1 MRWQNAARLAIAAFV
16 IIFAAIVVV
25 ALWRRPTTDKAP
37 ATTPRKAEGTVAE
50 THGGGEYRSTD
61 PTGKLKY
68 EITFDGQLTYP
79 DGRNVLT
86 NAAITLPDRSGR
98 TVSIHGK
105 EVEVNSGPQG
115 FADLLNARIT
125 NGVRLTTSD
134 GLEVTSDRAT
144 YDKKA
149 GLLTVPGEV
158 QFKRGRL
165 SGSGLGATY
174 DETRDVLWLLERA
187 RMVVAPD
194 EKGGGAV
201 DATAGSAGLARAD
214 HYVRLSRNAHVV
226 GDGRTLDADELTVQ
240 FTPDDR
246 LIQNM
251 ALRGNSRITGA
262 AGGGAEG
269 MSARDIDLTYAAD
282 GRTLQHAKLMENA
295 VAQLSGDAGNSARQI
310 AARLI
315 DIGMAPDGATVT
327 SLTATQDVQV
337 DIPASTDA
345 PARRINAASLNAGGP
360 NGLQTATFGGGV
372 TFRETRA
379 AAPGVAAGERTGRS
393 QRLVVE
399 TMPGLGAIQQ
409 ADFRGNVHIEDGATL
424 ADGPRIV
431 YKVAD
436 DSFDIAPSAGD
447 PGPPPSVNDGRVL
460 VNARTIRF
468 TIASKKLWAETD
480 VRSSL
485 QPSKKGP
492 APAARGK
499 AGATTSQGG
508 QVPTMLKQDQPVIV
522 TSNRLEY
529 DGAGGVAT
537 YTGDARL
544 VQEQTSILADT
555 IVIDDKTSNL
565 NARGRVRTAMSFEE
579 VDSKTKARQLV
590 QMNATGD
597 TMVYEDA
604 RRLVTYRTGPT
615 APAHIVGT
623 QGDVTADVIKLFLK
637 KEVNELERAEADGKV
652 TVKEGQRTGTGDHL
666 TYTTADET
674 YILDGMPVEI
684 EERTPTTCRVTVASS
699 VRFQRSTVSTFVGNN
714 GVTPAMTKPCPPR

>member
-1 MRWQNAARLAIAAFV
+1 LAIAAFV

-25 ALWRRPTTDKAP
+25 ALWRRPTTDKAS

-86 NAAITLPDRSGR
+86 NATITLPDRSGR

-134 GLEVTSDRAT
+134 GLEVTSDRAM

-246 LIQNM
+246 LIQHM
-251 ALRGNSRITGA
+251 ALRGNSRISGA

-295 VAQLSGDAGNSARQI
+295 VAQLSGGAGNPARQI
-310 AARLI
+310 FAGLTFQEAIRAA
-315 DIGMAPDGATVT
+315 V
-327 SLTATQDVQV
+327 
-337 DIPASTDA
+337 
-345 PARRINAASLNAGGP
+345 AASLRRCYIPARCAG
-360 NGLQTATFGGGV
+360 
-372 TFRETRA
+372 
-379 AAPGVAAGERTGRS
+379 
-393 QRLVVE
+393 
-399 TMPGLGAIQQ
+399 
-409 ADFRGNVHIEDGATL
+409 
-424 ADGPRIV
+424 
-431 YKVAD
+431 
-436 DSFDIAPSAGD
+436 
-447 PGPPPSVNDGRVL
+447 
-460 VNARTIRF
+460 
-468 TIASKKLWAETD
+468 
-480 VRSSL
+480 
-485 QPSKKGP
+485 
-492 APAARGK
+492 
-499 AGATTSQGG
+499 
-508 QVPTMLKQDQPVIV
+508 
-522 TSNRLEY
+522 LE
-529 DGAGGVAT
+529 
-537 YTGDARL
+537 
-544 VQEQTSILADT
+544 
-555 IVIDDKTSNL
+555 
-565 NARGRVRTAMSFEE
+565 
-579 VDSKTKARQLV
+579 
-590 QMNATGD
+590 
-597 TMVYEDA
+597 
-604 RRLVTYRTGPT
+604 
-615 APAHIVGT
+615 H
-623 QGDVTADVIKLFLK
+623 
-637 KEVNELERAEADGKV
+637 
-652 TVKEGQRTGTGDHL
+652 
-666 TYTTADET
+666 
-674 YILDGMPVEI
+674 
-684 EERTPTTCRVTVASS
+684 
-699 VRFQRSTVSTFVGNN
+699 
-714 GVTPAMTKPCPPR
+714 